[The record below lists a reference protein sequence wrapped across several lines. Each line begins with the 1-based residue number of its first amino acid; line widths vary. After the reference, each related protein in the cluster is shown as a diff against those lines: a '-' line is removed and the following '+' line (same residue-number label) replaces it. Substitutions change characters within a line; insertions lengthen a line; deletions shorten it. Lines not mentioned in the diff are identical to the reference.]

1 MVNPWVQHIRKYAS
15 KNGQTYGC
23 ALSDPKC
30 RDAYKKKGTEK
41 QATKTELSQ
50 IQNSNEKFQKMTK
63 AEKWKVN
70 NAGENAFSSRAE
82 VKRFLNGTMNKKERA
97 WEALNDKKIQEF
109 NKKLVINNEPL
120 PQLKKKKTSLI
131 AF

>member
-1 MVNPWVQHIRKYAS
+1 MVNPWVQHIRNYAS
-15 KNGQTYGC
+15 KNDQTYGC

-41 QATKTELSQ
+41 Q
-50 IQNSNEKFQKMTK
+50 NSNEKFQKMTK
-63 AEKWKVN
+63 AEKWKFN
-70 NAGENAFSSRAE
+70 NAGENAFGSQSE
-82 VKRFLNGTMNKKERA
+82 VKRFLKGTMNKKERA
-97 WEALNDKKIQEF
+97 LEALNDKKIQEF